1 MDKMDETKALPDGTL
16 KETDG
21 GPGHALAGG
30 NGNPAALIILRQD
43 SENMAGKF
51 FARANMI
58 F

>member
-1 MDKMDETKALPDGTL
+1 MDETKALPDGTL

-51 FARANMI
+51 SARANMI